1 MEISFISFWYISFWV
16 KRKGCWIIY
25 CGKMKEVFGDL
36 GKGRKSFEE
45 PFPNLFNNVLFMV
58 VSDKFFL
65 LYFLGLIFFSFCL
78 IFSFPGIN
86 FLNLF
91 SDCLMVY
98 FHFFLD
104 LARDHFFF
112 CFFHFFFFYISLS
125 CLSYYYCFPFS
136 FIYDFFFWWLWP
148 FYNYF

>member
-25 CGKMKEVFGDL
+25 CGKMKEVFVDL

-45 PFPNLFNNVLFMV
+45 PFPNLFNNFLFMM

-65 LYFLGLIFFSFCL
+65 LYFLGLIFFSFYL

-86 FLNLF
+86 FLSKSFLRLLDGIFSFLFRFGQGSFFLLLF
-91 SDCLMVY
+91 S
-98 FHFFLD
+98 FFL
-104 LARDHFFF
+104 
-112 CFFHFFFFYISLS
+112 FYISLS

-136 FIYDFFFWWLWP
+136 FI
-148 FYNYF
+148 